1 MTESVPSLLCLE
13 APEAAPLTFSE
24 AWLIVFLIERV
35 VSEAAGNK
43 VGQEQGNGVAYL
55 TVSIVDVGGYSNK
68 KLFDGW

>member
-1 MTESVPSLLCLE
+1 M
-13 APEAAPLTFSE
+13 TFSE

>member
-1 MTESVPSLLCLE
+1 M
-13 APEAAPLTFSE
+13 FSE
-24 AWLIVFLIERV
+24 AWLSVFLIERV

-68 KLFDGW
+68 ELFDGW